1 MRTQLLAQSPWTLS
15 GHWSG
20 WLILGL
26 FTLAE
31 AVVGR
36 SLILGYEQLVFV
48 GVLLVG
54 CIFECGWY
62 IARGA
67 NALVPESR
75 MVPGADVGRWGD
87 Q

>member
-1 MRTQLLAQSPWTLS
+1 MAYFRSWSACSFSRHGFRLGAPGGGKAPRLWQEQEAGRTRLLAQSPWTLS

-48 GVLLVG
+48 G
-54 CIFECGWY
+54 
-62 IARGA
+62 
-67 NALVPESR
+67 
-75 MVPGADVGRWGD
+75 M
-87 Q
+87 